1 MLFLERQNALRA
13 DIIICGGAL
22 AGMTLAL
29 SLQRKGFNIIL
40 IDPRSEKQVIEQDKR
55 TTAIAAGPRDF
66 YNDLGVWPKLK
77 KHIEPI
83 NSISILDGSSSVSL
97 EFDYRDYIDEKNFSK
112 ITSLGHVVENSNLIN
127 TISSCIKENKH
138 LGDVKRVQAKVL
150 DVTIGKFSA
159 QVFLDNNK
167 QAIGGLIIAAD
178 GKNSAIR
185 KKVGIEIKRSKYL
198 QEALVTQILHKNK
211 HNNIALEKFL
221 PGGPLAVLPMKKINN
236 NYRSAIVWSDDSV
249 VSQSRLKSTRENPDQ
264 ITYEIERHC
273 SEWLGKVKL
282 YGESAAFPLELI
294 QAKKLVSERFVLIGD
309 AAHSIHPI
317 AGQGFN
323 LALRGMKT
331 FTSMCES
338 QADLGLDIG
347 SIKFLKEYEKL
358 RKVDVLSLISATH
371 SLNVLFRNS
380 STPVKF
386 IRRVGLFAV
395 EKSPAIKKV
404 FMKYAMGI

>member
-1 MLFLERQNALRA
+1 VLFLERQNALRA

-77 KHIEPI
+77 KYIEPI

-371 SLNVLFRNS
+371 SLNALFRNS

-395 EKSPAIKKV
+395 EKSPAIKKA

>member
-1 MLFLERQNALRA
+1 MERQNTLKA

-55 TTAIAAGPRDF
+55 TTAIAAGPREF
-66 YNDLGVWPKLK
+66 YDDLGVWPKLK
-77 KHIEPI
+77 KYIEPI

-97 EFDYRDYIDEKNFSK
+97 EFDYRDFIDKKNSPN
-112 ITSLGHVVENSNLIN
+112 INSLGHVVENSNLIS
-127 TISSCIKENKH
+127 TISSCIKDNRQ
-138 LGDVKRVQAKVL
+138 LGHVKRVKAKVL

-159 QVFLDNNK
+159 KVFLDNNK
-167 QAIGGLIIAAD
+167 QAIGDLIIAAD

-185 KKVGIEIKRSKYL
+185 KKVGIEEKRSKYD

-221 PGGPLAVLPMKKINN
+221 PGGPLAILPMKKINN
-236 NYRSAIVWSDDSV
+236 NYRSAIVWSDDSA
-249 VSQSRLKSTRENPDQ
+249 VSQSRLKSIRKNPNQ
-264 ITYEIERHC
+264 MSHEIERHC

-282 YGESAAFPLELI
+282 YGQSAVFPLELI

-323 LALRGMKT
+323 LALRGMKS
-331 FTSMCES
+331 FTNMCEN
-338 QADLGLDIG
+338 QAELGLDIG

-358 RKVDVLSLISATH
+358 RKVDILSLVSATH
-371 SLNVLFRNS
+371 SLNQLFRDS
-380 STPVKF
+380 RTSVKF
-386 IRRVGLFAV
+386 IRRIGLFV
-395 EKSPAIKKV
+395 VGKSPTIKKA

>member
-1 MLFLERQNALRA
+1 MERQNTLKA

-55 TTAIAAGPRDF
+55 TTAIAAGTREF
-66 YNDLGVWPKLK
+66 YDDLGVWPKLK
-77 KHIEPI
+77 KYIEPI

-97 EFDYRDYIDEKNFSK
+97 EFDYRDFIDMKNSPN
-112 ITSLGHVVENSNLIN
+112 INSLGHVVENSYLIN
-127 TISSCIKENKH
+127 TISACIKENRQ
-138 LGDVKRVQAKVL
+138 LGHVKRVKAKVL

-159 QVFLDNNK
+159 KVVLDNNK

-178 GKNSAIR
+178 GKNSVIR
-185 KKVGIEIKRSKYL
+185 KTVGIEDKRSKYD
-198 QEALVTQILHKNK
+198 QEALVVQILHKNK

-236 NYRSAIVWSDDSV
+236 NYRSAIVWSDDST
-249 VSQSRLKSTRENPDQ
+249 VSQSRLKSIRKNPNQ
-264 ITYEIERHC
+264 MSYEIERHC

-282 YGESAAFPLELI
+282 YGQSAVFPLELI

-323 LALRGMKT
+323 LALRGMKS
-331 FTSMCES
+331 FTNMCEN
-338 QADLGLDIG
+338 QAELGLDIG

-358 RKVDVLSLISATH
+358 RKVDILSLVSATH
-371 SLNVLFRNS
+371 SLNQLFRDS
-380 STPVKF
+380 RTSVKF
-386 IRRVGLFAV
+386 IRRIGLFV
-395 EKSPAIKKV
+395 VGKSPTIKKA

>member
-77 KHIEPI
+77 KYIEPI

-185 KKVGIEIKRSKYL
+185 KKVGIEHGMFFVQNLS
-198 QEALVTQILHKNK
+198 HSD
-211 HNNIALEKFL
+211 IA
-221 PGGPLAVLPMKKINN
+221 
-236 NYRSAIVWSDDSV
+236 
-249 VSQSRLKSTRENPDQ
+249 
-264 ITYEIERHC
+264 
-273 SEWLGKVKL
+273 
-282 YGESAAFPLELI
+282 
-294 QAKKLVSERFVLIGD
+294 
-309 AAHSIHPI
+309 
-317 AGQGFN
+317 
-323 LALRGMKT
+323 
-331 FTSMCES
+331 
-338 QADLGLDIG
+338 
-347 SIKFLKEYEKL
+347 
-358 RKVDVLSLISATH
+358 
-371 SLNVLFRNS
+371 
-380 STPVKF
+380 
-386 IRRVGLFAV
+386 
-395 EKSPAIKKV
+395 
-404 FMKYAMGI
+404 

>member
-1 MLFLERQNALRA
+1 MERQNTLRA

-55 TTAIAAGPRDF
+55 TTAIAAGPREF
-66 YNDLGVWPKLK
+66 YDDLGVWPKLK
-77 KHIEPI
+77 KYIEPI

-97 EFDYRDYIDEKNFSK
+97 EFDYRDFIDKKNSPN
-112 ITSLGHVVENSNLIN
+112 INSLGHVVENSNLIN
-127 TISSCIKENKH
+127 TISACIKENRQ
-138 LGDVKRVQAKVL
+138 LGHVKRVKAKVL
-150 DVTIGKFSA
+150 NVTISKFSA
-159 QVFLDNNK
+159 KVFLDNNK

-185 KKVGIEIKRSKYL
+185 KKVGIEEKRSKYD

-236 NYRSAIVWSDDSV
+236 NYRSAIVWSDDSA
-249 VSQSRLKSTRENPDQ
+249 VSQSRLKSIRKNPNQ
-264 ITYEIERHC
+264 MSYEIERHC
-273 SEWLGKVKL
+273 SEWLGKIKL
-282 YGESAAFPLELI
+282 YGQSAVFPLELI

-323 LALRGMKT
+323 LALRGMKS
-331 FTSMCES
+331 FTNMCEN
-338 QADLGLDIG
+338 QAELGLDIG

-358 RKVDVLSLISATH
+358 RKVDILSLVSATH
-371 SLNVLFRNS
+371 SLNQLFRDS
-380 STPVKF
+380 RTSVKF
-386 IRRVGLFAV
+386 IRRIGLFVV
-395 EKSPAIKKV
+395 EKSPTIKKA